1 MRTLGEL
8 LAAWGDAEARGD
20 AAALGPLLAA
30 DFRGD
35 GPLGSVLD
43 KEQWLD
49 RHRRGD
55 LTVDSFGWR
64 ADEVRVFGRTAVATG
79 TQSQV
84 ARYRGR
90 DCSGAFACTLV
101 AVRHQAGWRL
111 VNLQL
116 GPDPGHLADVPRRPR
131 RQARGPA
138 GTRRRDHAMAS
149 NESQPEQLPGPDP
162 ALKAFDRFIGTWDMK
177 GRTLDSE
184 VENVSGRATYEWL
197 PGGYFVQQRIE
208 LNFAGYDVKGLELI
222 GYDPETGTFP
232 STAYSNASPAPLPYR
247 WDVHGDELKITTEV
261 LGATFRGRW
270 SEDGSSFSGGWR
282 PDPGREGPGNV
293 AYDIWGSRAP
303 AAR

>member
-1 MRTLGEL
+1 MRTLEAL

-35 GPLGSVLD
+35 GPLGSVLGKD
-43 KEQWLD
+43 QWLD

-55 LTVDSFGWR
+55 LTVDSFAWS
-64 ADEVRVFGRTAVATG
+64 ADEVRVFGRTAVAIG

-101 AVRHQAGWRL
+101 AVRRRAGWRI

-116 GPDPGHLADVPRRPR
+116 GSRPPGRCSP
-131 RQARGPA
+131 PA
-138 GTRRRDHAMAS
+138 TAPGLGHGRHEKEGQVMAS
-149 NESQPEQLPGPDP
+149 NESQPQRLPGPDP
-162 ALKAFDRFIGTWDMK
+162 ALRAFDRFIGTWDMK

-184 VENVSGRATYEWL
+184 VENVSGRVTYEWL
-197 PGGYFVQQRIE
+197 PGGYFLQQRIE

-232 STAYSNASPAPLPYR
+232 STVFSNASPVPLPYR
-247 WDVHGDELKITTEV
+247 WEVHGDELTITTEV
-261 LGATFRGRW
+261 LGATFHGRW

-282 PDPGREGPGNV
+282 PNPGREGPGNV

-303 AAR
+303 VAP